1 MNKTTLAYFTIEDNY
16 FVFTRTNY
24 FDDNTK
30 SIERAKAEKEL
41 ARLQAIN
48 TNRHLKI
55 VTRYDVITMQEEGE
69 SLLFFVRSESNK
81 WSGVRTIIAHYQPT
95 CQEKKCKKIK
105 KIFFLKQV
113 KDLIKNA
120 SKLYQS
126 IE

>member
-16 FVFTRTNY
+16 SVFTRTNY

-55 VTRYDVITMQEEGE
+55 VTRYDVITMQKEGE
-69 SLLFFVRSESNK
+69 KPS
-81 WSGVRTIIAHYQPT
+81 
-95 CQEKKCKKIK
+95 
-105 KIFFLKQV
+105 FFLFVLNRTLGLLPNYYTTGDCALSRENLHKFTSFFNP
-113 KDLIKNA
+113 KLCNFFIKN
-120 SKLYQS
+120 Y
-126 IE
+126 

>member
-1 MNKTTLAYFTIEDNY
+1 MNKTTLTYFTIEDNY

-69 SLLFFVRSESNK
+69 SLLFLFVLNRTLGLVSELLQHITSQLVK
-81 WSGVRTIIAHYQPT
+81 RKSV
-95 CQEKKCKKIK
+95 KK
-105 KIFFLKQV
+105 
-113 KDLIKNA
+113 
-120 SKLYQS
+120 
-126 IE
+126 

>member
-1 MNKTTLAYFTIEDNY
+1 MNTTTLTYFTIEDNY

-69 SLLFFVRSESNK
+69 SLLFFVRSESNT

>member
-16 FVFTRTNY
+16 SVFTRTNY

-55 VTRYDVITMQEEGE
+55 VTRYDVITM
-69 SLLFFVRSESNK
+69 
-81 WSGVRTIIAHYQPT
+81 
-95 CQEKKCKKIK
+95 
-105 KIFFLKQV
+105 
-113 KDLIKNA
+113 
-120 SKLYQS
+120 
-126 IE
+126 

>member
-16 FVFTRTNY
+16 SVFTRTNY

-30 SIERAKAEKEL
+30 LIERAKAEKEL

-69 SLLFFVRSESNK
+69 KPS
-81 WSGVRTIIAHYQPT
+81 
-95 CQEKKCKKIK
+95 
-105 KIFFLKQV
+105 FFLFVLNRTLGLVPNYYSTLLANLSRGKV
-113 KDLIKNA
+113 
-120 SKLYQS
+120 
-126 IE
+126 

>member
-16 FVFTRTNY
+16 SVFTRTNY

-55 VTRYDVITMQEEGE
+55 TTRYDVITMQKEGE
-69 SLLFFVRSESNK
+69 KPS
-81 WSGVRTIIAHYQPT
+81 
-95 CQEKKCKKIK
+95 
-105 KIFFLKQV
+105 FFLFVLNRTLGLLPNYYTTGDRALSRENLHKFTSFFNPEIVQFFY
-113 KDLIKNA
+113 K
-120 SKLYQS
+120 KLLTFV
-126 IE
+126 I

>member
-16 FVFTRTNY
+16 SVFTRTNY

-55 VTRYDVITMQEEGE
+55 VTRYDVITMQEEGG
-69 SLLFFVRSESNK
+69 SLLFCSFVLN
-81 WSGVRTIIAHYQPT
+81 RTPGLSPKYYTTLDRTLSRENLHKFTSFFNPEIVQFFY
-95 CQEKKCKKIK
+95 KKLLT
-105 KIFFLKQV
+105 FV
-113 KDLIKNA
+113 V
-120 SKLYQS
+120 
-126 IE
+126 